1 MCESMISFSCCFR
14 FSRLIPLCSSRK
26 TANCFAMPALRL
38 QITKTRRL
46 WRLFMKPPI
55 ATKKLTTLSLLSAI
69 ALALYAVES
78 ALPPIVPIPGI
89 KLGLANII
97 TLVVLW
103 KYSAK
108 DAFFVLL
115 VRILLATLF
124 FGQAISLLYSL
135 SGGLLCLLAMVFVQ
149 RLLHGHYLF
158 LASMTG
164 AVFHN
169 LGQIGVA
176 FLLTSVPA
184 VLVYLP
190 FLLLSGLVTGLFI
203 GLCAR
208 FTLRFLP

>member
-1 MCESMISFSCCFR
+1 MEIFR
-14 FSRLIPLCSSRK
+14 KRC
-26 TANCFAMPALRL
+26 
-38 QITKTRRL
+38 
-46 WRLFMKPPI
+46 
-55 ATKKLTTLSLLSAI
+55 
-69 ALALYAVES
+69 
-78 ALPPIVPIPGI
+78 
-89 KLGLANII
+89 
-97 TLVVLW
+97 
-103 KYSAK
+103 
-108 DAFFVLL
+108 FFVLL

-124 FGQAISLLYSL
+124 FGQAISFLYSL

-149 RLLHGHYLF
+149 WLLHGHYLF

>member
-1 MCESMISFSCCFR
+1 MKT
-14 FSRLIPLCSSRK
+14 PVNTRK
-26 TANCFAMPALRL
+26 ITA
-38 QITKTRRL
+38 
-46 WRLFMKPPI
+46 
-55 ATKKLTTLSLLSAI
+55 LSLLATM

-103 KYSAK
+103 KYSAR
-108 DAFFVLL
+108 DAFSVLL
-115 VRILLATLF
+115 VRILLATMFL
-124 FGQAISLLYSL
+124 GQAISLLYSL
-135 SGGLLCLLAMVFVQ
+135 SGGLLCLLAMLLVKQ
-149 RLLHGHYLF
+149 LLHGHYLF

-169 LGQIGVA
+169 LGQIAIA
-176 FLLTSVPA
+176 FLLTGVPA

>member
-1 MCESMISFSCCFR
+1 MNT
-14 FSRLIPLCSSRK
+14 RK
-26 TANCFAMPALRL
+26 T
-38 QITKTRRL
+38 KTP
-46 WRLFMKPPI
+46 MN
-55 ATKKLTTLSLLSAI
+55 TKKLTTLSLLATI

-103 KYSAK
+103 KYTAK
-108 DAFFVLL
+108 DAFFVLF

-135 SGGLLCLLAMVFVQ
+135 SGGLLCLLSMLLVKQ
-149 RLLHGHYLF
+149 LLHGHYLF

-164 AVFHN
+164 AIFHN
-169 LGQIGVA
+169 LGQIAVA
-176 FLLTSVPA
+176 ILLTSVPA

-190 FLLLSGLVTGLFI
+190 FLLLSGLLTGFFI
-203 GLCAR
+203 GLCAQ

>member
-1 MCESMISFSCCFR
+1 MIAASALQTRASGPFGLKPTVQSADT
-14 FSRLIPLCSSRK
+14 PLCLGLAGPTASGK
-26 TANCFAMPALRL
+26 TGA
-38 QITKTRRL
+38 
-46 WRLFMKPPI
+46 
-55 ATKKLTTLSLLSAI
+55 AI

-78 ALPPIVPIPGI
+78 ALPPIVPIPGV

-103 KYSAK
+103 KYSTK

-124 FGQAISLLYSL
+124 FGQVISLLYSL

-190 FLLLSGLVTGLFI
+190 FLLLSGLVTGMFI
-203 GLCAR
+203 GLCAH

>member
-1 MCESMISFSCCFR
+1 MIKYYFVCTAFTNHERHGDFYETTCKYK
-14 FSRLIPLCSSRK
+14 K
-26 TANCFAMPALRL
+26 TDDAFPALCHC
-38 QITKTRRL
+38 
-46 WRLFMKPPI
+46 
-55 ATKKLTTLSLLSAI
+55 AG
-69 ALALYAVES
+69 AVCR
-78 ALPPIVPIPGI
+78 GI

-103 KYSAK
+103 KYSAR

-115 VRILLATLF
+115 VRILLASLF

>member
-1 MCESMISFSCCFR
+1 
-14 FSRLIPLCSSRK
+14 
-26 TANCFAMPALRL
+26 
-38 QITKTRRL
+38 
-46 WRLFMKPPI
+46 MKPPV
-55 ATKKLTTLSLLSAI
+55 TTRKLTTLSLLAAI

-89 KLGLANII
+89 KLGLSNII

-115 VRILLATLF
+115 VRILLATMF
-124 FGQAISLLYSL
+124 FGQAMSLLYSL
-135 SGGLLCLLAMVFVQ
+135 SGGILCLFAMLLVKL
-149 RLLHGHYLF
+149 LLHGNYLF

-176 FLLTSVPA
+176 FLLTFVPA

-190 FLLLSGLVTGLFI
+190 FCFSAVW
-203 GLCAR
+203 
-208 FTLRFLP
+208 

>member
-1 MCESMISFSCCFR
+1 MNYQE
-14 FSRLIPLCSSRK
+14 
-26 TANCFAMPALRL
+26 
-38 QITKTRRL
+38 
-46 WRLFMKPPI
+46 
-55 ATKKLTTLSLLSAI
+55 
-69 ALALYAVES
+69 ALACLEG
-78 ALPPIVPIPGI
+78 LNIFGI

-103 KYSAK
+103 RHSAK
-108 DAFFVLL
+108 DALLVLL
-115 VRILLATLF
+115 VRILLAAMF

-135 SGGLLCLLAMVFVQ
+135 SGGIFCLLAMLSVKW
-149 RLLHGHYLF
+149 LLHGHYLL

-169 LGQIGVA
+169 LGQIAVA

>member
-1 MCESMISFSCCFR
+1 
-14 FSRLIPLCSSRK
+14 
-26 TANCFAMPALRL
+26 
-38 QITKTRRL
+38 
-46 WRLFMKPPI
+46 MKPPV
-55 ATKKLTTLSLLSAI
+55 TTRKLTTLSLLAAI

-89 KLGLANII
+89 KLGLF
-97 TLVVLW
+97 VLW

-115 VRILLATLF
+115 VRILLATMF
-124 FGQAISLLYSL
+124 FGQAMSLLYSL
-135 SGGLLCLLAMVFVQ
+135 SGGILCLFSMLLVKL
-149 RLLHGHYLF
+149 LLHGNYLF

>member
-1 MCESMISFSCCFR
+1 MKT
-14 FSRLIPLCSSRK
+14 PVNTRK
-26 TANCFAMPALRL
+26 ITA
-38 QITKTRRL
+38 
-46 WRLFMKPPI
+46 
-55 ATKKLTTLSLLSAI
+55 LSLLATM

-103 KYSAK
+103 KYSAR
-108 DAFFVLL
+108 DAFSVLL
-115 VRILLATLF
+115 VRILLATMF

-135 SGGLLCLLAMVFVQ
+135 SGGLLCLLAMLLVK

-169 LGQIGVA
+169 LGQIAIA
-176 FLLTSVPA
+176 FLLTGVPA

-203 GLCAR
+203 GLCSR

>member
-1 MCESMISFSCCFR
+1 M
-14 FSRLIPLCSSRK
+14 K
-26 TANCFAMPALRL
+26 TPVN
-38 QITKTRRL
+38 TR
-46 WRLFMKPPI
+46 
-55 ATKKLTTLSLLSAI
+55 KLTTLSLLAAI

-78 ALPPIVPIPGI
+78 TLPPIVPIPGI

-135 SGGLLCLLAMVFVQ
+135 SGGILCLSAMVLVK

-176 FLLTSVPA
+176 GHGEDESVSVFHFFRPMQCAGAANSRAKDYHGRPRGAFLQSGTNEALCTFSVRRTKLA
-184 VLVYLP
+184 A
-190 FLLLSGLVTGLFI
+190 FSTTTHRI
-203 GLCAR
+203 RASS
-208 FTLRFLP
+208 

>member
-1 MCESMISFSCCFR
+1 M
-14 FSRLIPLCSSRK
+14 K
-26 TANCFAMPALRL
+26 TPVNTQR
-38 QITKTRRL
+38 IT
-46 WRLFMKPPI
+46 I
-55 ATKKLTTLSLLSAI
+55 LSLLAAI

-78 ALPPIVPIPGI
+78 TLPPIVPIPGI

-103 KYSAK
+103 KYSAR

-115 VRILLATLF
+115 VRILLATMF
-124 FGQAISLLYSL
+124 FGQAVSLLYSL
-135 SGGLLCLLAMVFVQ
+135 SGGLLCLLAMLIVK

-164 AVFHN
+164 AIFHN
-169 LGQIGVA
+169 LGQITVA
-176 FLLTSVPA
+176 FLLTGVPA

>member
-1 MCESMISFSCCFR
+1 
-14 FSRLIPLCSSRK
+14 
-26 TANCFAMPALRL
+26 
-38 QITKTRRL
+38 
-46 WRLFMKPPI
+46 MKPPVN
-55 ATKKLTTLSLLSAI
+55 TKKLTTLSLLSAI

-103 KYSAK
+103 KYSAR

-115 VRILLATLF
+115 VRILLASLF
-124 FGQAISLLYSL
+124 FGQAIRLLYSL

-190 FLLLSGLVTGLFI
+190 FLMLSGLVTGLFI

>member
-1 MCESMISFSCCFR
+1 
-14 FSRLIPLCSSRK
+14 
-26 TANCFAMPALRL
+26 
-38 QITKTRRL
+38 
-46 WRLFMKPPI
+46 MKPPV
-55 ATKKLTTLSLLSAI
+55 TTRKLTTLSLLAAI

-89 KLGLANII
+89 KLGLSNII

-115 VRILLATLF
+115 VRILLATMF
-124 FGQAISLLYSL
+124 FGQAMSLLYSL
-135 SGGLLCLLAMVFVQ
+135 SGGILCLFSMLLVKL
-149 RLLHGHYLF
+149 LLHGNYLF

-208 FTLRFLP
+208 FTLRLLP

>member
-1 MCESMISFSCCFR
+1 MKT
-14 FSRLIPLCSSRK
+14 PVNTRK
-26 TANCFAMPALRL
+26 ITA
-38 QITKTRRL
+38 
-46 WRLFMKPPI
+46 
-55 ATKKLTTLSLLSAI
+55 LSLLATM
-69 ALALYAVES
+69 ALALYAVEG

-103 KYSAK
+103 KYSAR
-108 DAFFVLL
+108 DAFSVLL
-115 VRILLATLF
+115 VRILLATMF

-135 SGGLLCLLAMVFVQ
+135 SGGLLCLLAMLLVK

-169 LGQIGVA
+169 LGQIAIA
-176 FLLTSVPA
+176 FLLTGVPA

>member
-1 MCESMISFSCCFR
+1 
-14 FSRLIPLCSSRK
+14 
-26 TANCFAMPALRL
+26 
-38 QITKTRRL
+38 
-46 WRLFMKPPI
+46 MKPPV
-55 ATKKLTTLSLLSAI
+55 TTRKLTTLSLLAAI

-89 KLGLANII
+89 KL
-97 TLVVLW
+97 VLW

-115 VRILLATLF
+115 VRILLATMF
-124 FGQAISLLYSL
+124 FGQAMSLLYSL
-135 SGGLLCLLAMVFVQ
+135 SGGILCLFAMLLVKL
-149 RLLHGHYLF
+149 LLHGNYLF

>member
-1 MCESMISFSCCFR
+1 MTEYHFCLHSVPKCTVPNHRTIYELRKHGDFYETTCNYQKTDDAFS
-14 FSRLIPLCSSRK
+14 
-26 TANCFAMPALRL
+26 
-38 QITKTRRL
+38 
-46 WRLFMKPPI
+46 
-55 ATKKLTTLSLLSAI
+55 

-89 KLGLANII
+89 KLGLSNII

-115 VRILLATLF
+115 VRILLATMF
-124 FGQAISLLYSL
+124 FGQAMSLLYSL
-135 SGGLLCLLAMVFVQ
+135 SGGILCLFAMLLVKL
-149 RLLHGHYLF
+149 LLHGNYLF

>member
-1 MCESMISFSCCFR
+1 
-14 FSRLIPLCSSRK
+14 
-26 TANCFAMPALRL
+26 
-38 QITKTRRL
+38 
-46 WRLFMKPPI
+46 MKPPI

-78 ALPPIVPIPGI
+78 ALPPIVSIPGI

-124 FGQAISLLYSL
+124 FGQAISLLYT
-135 SGGLLCLLAMVFVQ
+135 GGLLCLLAMVFVK

>member
-1 MCESMISFSCCFR
+1 MAREGRSHVRKRKKGCLVGCLTNLMLLLGVIALVFVGAHVLGFVESM
-14 FSRLIPLCSSRK
+14 L
-26 TANCFAMPALRL
+26 PAV
-38 QITKTRRL
+38 
-46 WRLFMKPPI
+46 
-55 ATKKLTTLSLLSAI
+55 SG
-69 ALALYAVES
+69 V
-78 ALPPIVPIPGI
+78 PGI
-89 KLGLANII
+89 KLGLSNII

-115 VRILLATLF
+115 VRILLATMF
-124 FGQAISLLYSL
+124 FGQAMSLLYSL
-135 SGGLLCLLAMVFVQ
+135 SGGILCLFAMLLVKL
-149 RLLHGHYLF
+149 LLHGNYLF

>member
-1 MCESMISFSCCFR
+1 M
-14 FSRLIPLCSSRK
+14 K
-26 TANCFAMPALRL
+26 TS
-38 QITKTRRL
+38 ITTS
-46 WRLFMKPPI
+46 
-55 ATKKLTTLSLLSAI
+55 KLTMLSLLAAI

-78 ALPPIVPIPGI
+78 ALPPIVPLPGI

-103 KYSAK
+103 RYSAK
-108 DAFFVLL
+108 DASLVLL
-115 VRILLATLF
+115 VRILLSTMF

-135 SGGLLCLLAMVFVQ
+135 AGGLLCLLSMVLVK

-164 AVFHN
+164 AIFHN
-169 LGQIGVA
+169 LGQIGIA

>member
-1 MCESMISFSCCFR
+1 MYEGFWGR
-14 FSRLIPLCSSRK
+14 
-26 TANCFAMPALRL
+26 AYVD
-38 QITKTRRL
+38 
-46 WRLFMKPPI
+46 
-55 ATKKLTTLSLLSAI
+55 KKNIGRGKIHEKFPEIYVSEI
-69 ALALYAVES
+69 C
-78 ALPPIVPIPGI
+78 GI
-89 KLGLANII
+89 R
-97 TLVVLW
+97 
-103 KYSAK
+103 

-115 VRILLATLF
+115 VRILLATMF
-124 FGQAISLLYSL
+124 FGQAMSLLYSL
-135 SGGLLCLLAMVFVQ
+135 SGGILCLFAMLLVKL
-149 RLLHGHYLF
+149 LLHGNYLF

>member
-1 MCESMISFSCCFR
+1 
-14 FSRLIPLCSSRK
+14 
-26 TANCFAMPALRL
+26 
-38 QITKTRRL
+38 
-46 WRLFMKPPI
+46 MKPPI

-124 FGQAISLLYSL
+124 FGQVISLLYSL

-176 FLLTSVPA
+176 FLL
-184 VLVYLP
+184 
-190 FLLLSGLVTGLFI
+190 LSGLVTGLFI

>member
-1 MCESMISFSCCFR
+1 M
-14 FSRLIPLCSSRK
+14 K
-26 TANCFAMPALRL
+26 TPV
-38 QITKTRRL
+38 T
-46 WRLFMKPPI
+46 
-55 ATKKLTTLSLLSAI
+55 TKKLTTLSLLAAI
-69 ALALYAVES
+69 ALALYGVES
-78 ALPPIVPIPGI
+78 TLPPIVPIPGI

-97 TLVVLW
+97 TLVALW

-108 DAFFVLL
+108 DAFFVLI
-115 VRILLATLF
+115 VRILLATMF
-124 FGQAISLLYSL
+124 FGQAMSLLYSL
-135 SGGLLCLLAMVFVQ
+135 SGGILCLLAMVLIKK
-149 RLLHGHYLF
+149 LLHGHYLF

-169 LGQIGVA
+169 LGQIAVA

>member
-1 MCESMISFSCCFR
+1 MNA
-14 FSRLIPLCSSRK
+14 RK
-26 TANCFAMPALRL
+26 QKTPMN
-38 QITKTRRL
+38 TKN
-46 WRLFMKPPI
+46 
-55 ATKKLTTLSLLSAI
+55 LTTLSLLATI

-103 KYSAK
+103 KYSGK
-108 DAFFVLL
+108 DAFFVLF

-135 SGGLLCLLAMVFVQ
+135 SGGLLCLLSMLLVKQ
-149 RLLHGHYLF
+149 LLHGHYLF

-164 AVFHN
+164 AIFHN
-169 LGQIGVA
+169 LGQIAIA

-203 GLCAR
+203 GLCAQ

>member
-1 MCESMISFSCCFR
+1 
-14 FSRLIPLCSSRK
+14 
-26 TANCFAMPALRL
+26 
-38 QITKTRRL
+38 
-46 WRLFMKPPI
+46 MKPPV
-55 ATKKLTTLSLLSAI
+55 TTRKLTTLSLLAAI

-89 KLGLANII
+89 KLGLSNII

-115 VRILLATLF
+115 VRILLATMF
-124 FGQAISLLYSL
+124 FGQAMSLLYSL
-135 SGGLLCLLAMVFVQ
+135 SGGILCLFAMLLVKL
-149 RLLHGHYLF
+149 LLHGNYLF

-190 FLLLSGLVTGLFI
+190 FQRSGDRFVHWSLCPLYASPPSVRSTGSSASI
-203 GLCAR
+203 CA
-208 FTLRFLP
+208 TVL

>member
-1 MCESMISFSCCFR
+1 
-14 FSRLIPLCSSRK
+14 
-26 TANCFAMPALRL
+26 
-38 QITKTRRL
+38 
-46 WRLFMKPPI
+46 MKPPV
-55 ATKKLTTLSLLSAI
+55 TTRKLTTLSLLAAI

-89 KLGLANII
+89 KLGL
-97 TLVVLW
+97 VVLW

-115 VRILLATLF
+115 VRILLATMF
-124 FGQAISLLYSL
+124 FGQAMSLLYSL
-135 SGGLLCLLAMVFVQ
+135 SGGILCLFAMLLVKL
-149 RLLHGHYLF
+149 LLHGNYLF

-190 FLLLSGLVTGLFI
+190 FLLLSGLMTGLFI